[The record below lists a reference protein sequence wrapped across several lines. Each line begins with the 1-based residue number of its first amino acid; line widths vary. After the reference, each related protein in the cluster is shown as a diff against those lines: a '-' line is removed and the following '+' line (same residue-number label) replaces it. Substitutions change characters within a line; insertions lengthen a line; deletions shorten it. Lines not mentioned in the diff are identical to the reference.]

1 VGDVPFR
8 QNEEQIMVSKLKEE
22 LRLDHA
28 VIGDMIRAGSKV
40 LDVGCGD
47 GDLLEYLVINK
58 ETLASG
64 VEINEEAIYSCVEK
78 GLSVSHG
85 DIDSGLKEYP
95 DETFDYV
102 IFNQTMQQVHR
113 PKEAINEALRIG
125 KRVIIGFP
133 NFCHIKARFQI
144 FFGGHVPITT
154 SLPYSWHNTPNLHF
168 LSIKDFRR
176 FCREQKITIEKSV
189 FLSSNR
195 IIKFLPNNFAL
206 NAIFQI
212 SKI

>member
-1 VGDVPFR
+1 
-8 QNEEQIMVSKLKEE
+8 MVSRLREE

-28 VIGDMIRAGSKV
+28 VIGDMVRSGAKV

-58 ETLASG
+58 ETRASG
-64 VEINEEAIYSCVEK
+64 VEISEEAIYSCVEK

-95 DETFDYV
+95 NELFDYV
-102 IFNQTMQQVHR
+102 IFNQTMQQVHKPR
-113 PKEAINEALRIG
+113 EAINEALRIG

-144 FFGGHVPITT
+144 FFGGHVPITP
-154 SLPYSWHNTPNLHF
+154 SLPYSWFNTPNLHF
-168 LSIKDFRR
+168 LSVKDFRQ
-176 FCREQKITIEKSV
+176 FCSKQKITIEKSV
-189 FLSSNR
+189 FLSQKSVV
-195 IIKFLPNNFAL
+195 KFWPNIFAL

-212 SKI
+212 SKK